1 MTLTKT
7 DITEIWEELAWK
19 QDTKIIYLVMDGLG
33 GLPHPETGKTE
44 LQTAKT
50 PNFDQLAK
58 QGSCGLLEVVG
69 PGITPGSGPG
79 HLTLFGY
86 NPLKYRVGRG
96 VLSALGIDFD
106 LKEGDIAARV
116 NFATVEKGIVKDRR
130 AGRIET
136 EINEKLCR
144 KIQENVT
151 LNFEGEY
158 FFKTVSEHRA
168 VFVLRGQNLGGK
180 IDDTDPQKTGIAPF
194 GVQAKDDESC
204 ETAKIVSNFIQQVK
218 QVLADEQPANMILM
232 RGFEKYKPLPKL
244 IHRFGL
250 RGVCIA
256 DYPMYRGVSR
266 LIGMDVIPRPGGLKQ
281 RFQALQKCYGKDYD
295 FYFLHVKKSDSTGED
310 ADFDHKVELIE
321 TVDNLIPHIT
331 DLQPDVLVVTAD
343 HSTPATMGSHSW
355 HPVPVL
361 LRAQNA
367 RVDSVDRF
375 DEYACSHGMLGLRP
389 GTDIMGLAL
398 ANAGRLQKYGA

>member
-7 DITEIWEELAWK
+7 DITEIWEELAWQ

-33 GLPHPETGKTE
+33 GLPHPETGQTE
-44 LQTAKT
+44 LQAAKT

-86 NPLKYRVGRG
+86 NPLKYCVGRG

-106 LKEGDIAARV
+106 LQEGDIAARV
-116 NFATVEKGIVKDRR
+116 NFATVKKGIVEDRR
-130 AGRIET
+130 AGRIAT
-136 EINEKLCR
+136 ELNEKLCQ
-144 KIQENVT
+144 KIREQVT
-151 LNFEGEY
+151 LNFDGEY
-158 FFKTVSEHRA
+158 FFETVSEHRA
-168 VFVLRGQNLGGK
+168 VFVLRGEGLGGE
-180 IDDTDPQKTGIAPF
+180 IDDTDPQVTGIAPL
-194 GVQAKDDESC
+194 GIQAKNDASC
-204 ETAKIVSNFIQQVK
+204 PTAKLVSNFIQKVK
-218 QVLADEQPANMILM
+218 QVLADEDPANMILM

-244 IHRFGL
+244 VHRFGL
-250 RGVCIA
+250 RGVCVA

-266 LIGMDVIPRPGGLKQ
+266 LIGMDVVPRPGGLKQ
-281 RFQALQKCYGKDYD
+281 RFQALQDCYGKKYD
-295 FYFLHVKKSDSTGED
+295 FYFLHVKKSDSAGED
-310 ADFDHKVELIE
+310 ADFDEKVELIE
-321 TVDNLIPHIT
+321 EVDALIPQIT

-361 LRAQNA
+361 LKAKHA
-367 RVDSVDRF
+367 RVDPVDRF
-375 DEYACSHGMLGLRP
+375 DEYACARGMLGLRP